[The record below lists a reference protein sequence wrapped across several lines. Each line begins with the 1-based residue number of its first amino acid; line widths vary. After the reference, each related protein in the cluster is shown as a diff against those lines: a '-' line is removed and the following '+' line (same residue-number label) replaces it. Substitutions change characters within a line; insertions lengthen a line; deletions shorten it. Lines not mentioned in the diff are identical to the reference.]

1 MKNNK
6 VLLYVLYAV
15 VVVVLAYAIW
25 ATKGF
30 GIWKNKSADYQA
42 VFLSNG
48 QVYFGQMKSSGA
60 SNVTLEDIY
69 YLRVQQ
75 IQPKAEEKP
84 QGKLTLIKLG
94 NELHAPQDKMII
106 NRDHILFYENLK
118 SDGKVAEAIKRYK
131 EKGPDT
137 TESNNTEVN
146 TQK

>member
-6 VLLYVLYAV
+6 VLIYVLYAV
-15 VVVVLAYAIW
+15 VVLVLAYAIW

-30 GIWKNKSADYQA
+30 GLWKNKSADYQA

-48 QVYFGQMKSSGA
+48 QVYFGQMKSVGA
-60 SNVTLEDIY
+60 GNVTLEDIY

-94 NELHAPQDKMII
+94 NELHAPQDKMVI

-118 SDGKVAEAIKRYK
+118 SDGKVIEAIKRYK